1 MIDQTNKTLC
11 RLPWNGFSND
21 PDGKVR
27 PCCISKTP
35 VTDNDGNTM
44 YVQTHSVKDIF
55 HSDFMKN
62 LRQEFRENKKPIGCS
77 TCWVDEA
84 NGYKSKRLIYSETN
98 NDWLHLDFDKEPELP
113 VEYQMI
119 ISNSC
124 NLKCRS
130 CSPSHST
137 QWQNEWFKRWGHKG
151 YDMPHGQAGDE
162 QFVLWTERQQWYHHL
177 KRLEIVGGEPF
188 FIKQW
193 RQIWDELI
201 ELNLSKNITVDMSS
215 NATLVYPEVVDKLCE
230 NFRNI
235 GIGLSI
241 DGINEQYEYLRHLGK
256 WDVVKSNVAE
266 YVRLSE
272 KHPNLTMQV
281 TCTIGWQNA
290 WYLPE
295 IHQFFY
301 DNAPN
306 FRIWNNIIHYPHHM
320 TLWAIPQEFKAAIA
334 DKWLNFD
341 WKPQYRKDIKGI
353 LNHMNSASISDEE
366 FRGHMK
372 VIKELDAV
380 RGEDVLSSF
389 PHVAIYLQ
397 SYIEALSGKVHYY
410 DLHTEEEISSTQ
422 HTGDILHYGNTRGK
436 K

>member
-1 MIDQTNKTLC
+1 MKNIPDTLC

-35 VTDNDGNTM
+35 VTDKDGNFM
-44 YVQTHSVKDIF
+44 YVQTHSIRDIF
-55 HSDFMKN
+55 QSDFMKN

-77 TCWVDEA
+77 TCWADES
-84 NGYKSKRLIYSETN
+84 NGYTSKREIYNSTTIKSGDGHWFHKDYDE
-98 NDWLHLDFDKEPELP
+98 EPDLP

-119 ISNSC
+119 ISNNC

-137 QWQNEWFKRWGHKG
+137 QWQNEWFKTRGTKG
-151 YDMPHGQAGDE
+151 YDMPHGQAGGE
-162 QFVLWTERQQWYHHL
+162 ESLLWSDRQKWYKHL

-193 RQIWDELI
+193 RQVWDELI
-201 ELNLSKNITVDMSS
+201 ELGLSKNILVDMSS
-215 NATLVYPEVVDKLCE
+215 NCTLIYPDVVSKLCE
-230 NFRNI
+230 NFKHI

-256 WDVVKSNVAE
+256 WDIVKSNVAE
-266 YVRLSE
+266 YVKLAE
-272 KHPNLTMQV
+272 KYKNLTITV

-301 DNAPN
+301 DNAPR

-320 TLWAIPQEFKAAIA
+320 TLWAIPQPMKEAIRE
-334 DKWLNFD
+334 KWSQFS
-341 WKPQYRKDIKGI
+341 WRPQYLDDIKGI
-353 LNHMNSASISDEE
+353 LNHMDSKSISDED
-366 FRGHMK
+366 FKSHIDTLK
-372 VIKELDAV
+372 YTDVIRNENIL
-380 RGEDVLSSF
+380 ESF
-389 PHVAIYLQ
+389 PDIAKFLIP
-397 SYIEALSGKVHYY
+397 YY
-410 DLHTEEEISSTQ
+410 T
-422 HTGDILHYGNTRGK
+422 
-436 K
+436 